1 MIAELIVLITLLIMI
16 GTYAWFLLKD
26 KRDRYPKPNRILWNV
41 LGIGFAVIMITV
53 LITVIWL
60 E

>member
-1 MIAELIVLITLLIMI
+1 MIPEIIVLTVLAIMAIT
-16 GTYAWFLLKD
+16 YFWFLSLSSEEK
-26 KRDRYPKPNRILWNV
+26 YPTANRILWNV